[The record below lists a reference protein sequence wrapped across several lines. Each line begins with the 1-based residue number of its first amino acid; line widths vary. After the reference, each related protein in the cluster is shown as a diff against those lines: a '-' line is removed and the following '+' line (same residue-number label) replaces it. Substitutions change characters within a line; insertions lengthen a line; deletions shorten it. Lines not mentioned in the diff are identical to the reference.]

1 MEQGNH
7 PDFRLVQPQDSP
19 ETAFADPGDTLP
31 ATSGRNKS
39 NFIVIDQIRE
49 LGEMIGLSAHRN
61 GLRVALLVPVE
72 RLNVNAAN
80 ALLKMLEEP
89 PPATVF
95 ILVTHQLQRV
105 LPTIRSRCLKI
116 AMPLPPREH
125 AESWLAAQGVE
136 HPSAALA
143 FSGGSPLEAVASNDG
158 AAFEEADKLFAM
170 LDLGA
175 RIDPFQISA
184 HWGKGRQLEVI
195 AMMQKWCHDMLSVK
209 LARKARYLPSR
220 SASLQA
226 LGKSV
231 DLARL
236 LDFQRRLQE
245 ARALATHTLNAEL
258 QLESLLMEYAQLFPE
273 IAKT

>member
-7 PDFRLVQPQDSP
+7 PDFRLVQPQDAP
-19 ETAFADPGDTLP
+19 EPAPADAGEPLP
-31 ATSGRNKS
+31 ATSGKGKS

-61 GLRVALLVPVE
+61 GLRVALLVPAE
-72 RLNVNAAN
+72 RLNANAAN

-116 AMPLPPREH
+116 AMPLPPREQ

-136 HPSAALA
+136 HPSTVLA
-143 FSGGSPLEAVASNDG
+143 FSGGSPLEAVATNDG
-158 AAFEEADKLFAM
+158 AAFEGADELFAM

-175 RIDPFQISA
+175 RVDPFQISA
-184 HWGKGRQLEVI
+184 HWGRGRQLEVI
-195 AMMQKWCHDMLSVK
+195 AMLQKWCYDMLSVK
-209 LARKARYLPSR
+209 LACKARYLPSR

-226 LGKSV
+226 LCKSV
-231 DLARL
+231 DLGKL

-245 ARALATHTLNAEL
+245 ARALATHALNAEL
-258 QLESLLMEYAQLFPE
+258 QLESLLMEYAQLFQG
-273 IAKT
+273 AVKT